1 MPRTRTSYRPGEVAP
16 GQIAGVQAR
25 LRIQRIRAGLASA
38 ELTLEQLLVGTPPDD
53 LAAQISRL
61 QLQRALLWV
70 PGIGPRSCDQIL
82 GALRLAPATR
92 LHDLTPKQRR
102 AVLAAVAAYG
112 PNTRKAA

>member
-1 MPRTRTSYRPGEVAP
+1 MPRTSTSYRPGEVAP
-16 GQIAGVQAR
+16 GQVAGVQAR
-25 LRIQRIRAGLASA
+25 RRISQIRKGLAA
-38 ELTLEQLLVGTPPDD
+38 ETISLEQLLDGTVPAE
-53 LAAQISRL
+53 LAGQASRL
-61 QLQRALLWV
+61 HLERTLRWV